1 MMPVARGLKTT
12 YHQILLYSVLLLAI
26 SLTPGLVDG
35 TLGSFY
41 LVSAAVLG
49 LGLIW
54 MAIKLMRVSTKAVAR
69 SLYKYSTMY
78 LALLFLAMMLDIL
91 L

>member
-1 MMPVARGLKTT
+1 MGSIYVVA
-12 YHQILLYSVLLLAI
+12 
-26 SLTPGLVDG
+26 
-35 TLGSFY
+35 
-41 LVSAAVLG
+41 AAVLG
-49 LGLIW
+49 LGLVW